1 MLSIRSLGRL
11 LGSLVCLKVNV
22 SEPALHDR
30 LPPAAPASL
39 EAPPHANASDR
50 LSATTVD
57 PASGRMTSEP
67 AVAAQERRVYHPT
80 DEASSD
86 DSPSPRLPPELL
98 LAILEHVLADESG
111 RDALTRVCR
120 TSKDMRQLAEPLL
133 YRDLSFEVLVCRRRI
148 LCHHDFQCL
157 SPPGLS
163 LTQEQAVGVCT
174 LKLKVVRISCDGQH
188 GRSDNDFLPTLPN
201 LHSLAGEPS
210 WHDDVWHE
218 ELTRDIL
225 EWVGPHLPQLSSLDL
240 TAVGWRMG
248 AVRNAWGSTCD
259 FRRANPS
266 LKTLV
271 VNGQEQEPEV
281 LKCV

>member
-174 LKLKVVRISCDGQH
+174 LKLKVVRISCDG
-188 GRSDNDFLPTLPN
+188 
-201 LHSLAGEPS
+201 EPS